1 MSFLTSPPS
10 WTRPDGALWIER
22 AAAAVRHSGSRQRLG
37 QRSVPAAATVGRSQ
51 RPRQV
56 QCRRRRQRQNP
67 PIRVLT
73 ATPGASAL
81 IPPTG
86 ADPDSCRR
94 LLNTA
99 AAAALHRLRAR
110 QKKLTVFG
118 FAELRTSTKH
128 LGTLAGLVE
137 VEAITMPK
145 PGKKNQPP
153 RADGFS
159 RYVEMLPTTASR
171 PTRDRARASW
181 PEPEHRLRSSR
192 PSRNRG

>member
-73 ATPGASAL
+73 ATPGA
-81 IPPTG
+81 
-86 ADPDSCRR
+86 DPDSCRR
-94 LLNTA
+94 LLNT
-99 AAAALHRLRAR
+99 AAALHRLRAR